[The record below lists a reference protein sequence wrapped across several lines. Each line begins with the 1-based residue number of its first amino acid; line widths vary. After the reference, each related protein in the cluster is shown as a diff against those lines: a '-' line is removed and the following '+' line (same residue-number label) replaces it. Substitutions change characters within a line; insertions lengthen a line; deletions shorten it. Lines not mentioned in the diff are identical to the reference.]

1 MNLSTPNNIV
11 ESFQKALDLE
21 ASTTSKLVF
30 DFSSFPQSVSQ
41 NNTDIIKGIIDNLVY
56 ANNADPSVGISAGNR
71 KIETKFFENI
81 SDSQPTV
88 QRATE
93 EFIVGAKFDGENPTD
108 LAFGPQSIIDELNG
122 STVDEI
128 IITIDYGNS
137 QPDIFDRLVIDTS
150 LIDNNVLDD
159 IRVEIAPQT
168 VFGNSAT
175 FIFPASAIMAG
186 VSPAFSASM
195 TADIFRSA
203 IQFTNE
209 YVMNLDL
216 RSVSATVTPTD
227 LPNGQSFN
235 AQVRTSITVD
245 DSVMPKIVLPED
257 DSIEGDNSSIAG
269 LWNQI
274 TPNSDTVIWIDHG
287 YFPYDQNTI
296 AFDNVTGVIGSA
308 AGDLIIASSQ
318 GASDFIAGMQGDDVI
333 LGSGDDHLRYDLE
346 FSVSEA
352 LRIRNYEDEV
362 SVKTSSWFQKEG
374 LNFVLMM

>member
-1 MNLSTPNNIV
+1 MT
-11 ESFQKALDLE
+11 
-21 ASTTSKLVF
+21 
-30 DFSSFPQSVSQ
+30 
-41 NNTDIIKGIIDNLVY
+41 
-56 ANNADPSVGISAGNR
+56 
-71 KIETKFFENI
+71 
-81 SDSQPTV
+81 
-88 QRATE
+88 
-93 EFIVGAKFDGENPTD
+93 
-108 LAFGPQSIIDELNG
+108 
-122 STVDEI
+122 
-128 IITIDYGNS
+128 
-137 QPDIFDRLVIDTS
+137 
-150 LIDNNVLDD
+150 
-159 IRVEIAPQT
+159 
-168 VFGNSAT
+168 
-175 FIFPASAIMAG
+175 G

-227 LPNGQSFN
+227 LPDGQSFN

-245 DSVMPKIVLPED
+245 DSVIPKIVLTEH

-274 TPNSDTVIWIDHG
+274 TPNSDTVIWVDHG
-287 YFPYDQNTI
+287 YFPYEQNTI
-296 AFDNVTGVIGSA
+296 AFDNVTGVIGS

-362 SVKTSSWFQKEG
+362 SVKTSSWFQEEG
-374 LNFVLMM
+374 IELHFDDVRDVTNRK

>member
-1 MNLSTPNNIV
+1 MIGGADGEDVLSLKSSAPQNIF
-11 ESFQKALDLE
+11 ESYESALDSE
-21 ASTTSKLVF
+21 TSTTSKLVF
-30 DFSSFPQSVSQ
+30 DFSSFPKSVSQ

-56 ANNADPSVGISAGNR
+56 ANNADPSIGISAGNR
-71 KIETKFFENI
+71 KIETKFFEDI
-81 SDSQPTV
+81 SDSLPTV

-93 EFIVGAKFDGENPTD
+93 EFIVGAKFDGDNPTH

-128 IITIDYGNS
+128 IITIDYGDG

-150 LIDNNVLDD
+150 LIDNNVLED
-159 IRVEIAPQT
+159 IRLEIAPQT

-227 LPNGQSFN
+227 LIEGETFN

-245 DSVMPKIVLPED
+245 DTVIPKIALTNN
-257 DSIEGDNSSIAG
+257 DSVEGENASIAG
-269 LWNQI
+269 LWDQV
-274 TPNSDTVIWIDHG
+274 TSSEDTLIWVDHG

-296 AFDNVTGVIGSA
+296 AFNNISGVVGTAS
-308 AGDLIIASSQ
+308 GDLIIASSQ
-318 GASDFIAGMQGDDVI
+318 GASD
-333 LGSGDDHLRYDLE
+333 
-346 FSVSEA
+346 
-352 LRIRNYEDEV
+352 
-362 SVKTSSWFQKEG
+362 
-374 LNFVLMM
+374 